1 MKTKGILLTIL
12 SAVLFGFNPLLSKQI
27 YALGG
32 NSVTLSF
39 FRMLITALAFWI
51 LNVIWLHE
59 DFRVDGREFR
69 KLFFCAQ
76 GYCLTPYLL
85 WSSYNYLPSGL
96 ATTIHFV
103 YPVLVL
109 LGSIIFYHEGLT
121 GKKAVSCIFCVAG
134 IICLCHMDGSI
145 SMTGFLIA
153 FASGVTYTSYILLLD
168 HCGLVNIHP
177 YKLSFWLSAIGAVEL
192 LIISVLTRNFT
203 LDIAPVGWFLTL
215 IFALLAGAV
224 ASTAFQL
231 GTKYIGAQSASMLS
245 TFEPLTSVL
254 IGILVYHEVM
264 TGRTAVGIA
273 AILLSV
279 IIVSSPDRKSGRKE

>member
-85 WSSYNYLPSGL
+85 WSSYNYLPS
-96 ATTIHFV
+96 
-103 YPVLVL
+103 
-109 LGSIIFYHEGLT
+109 
-121 GKKAVSCIFCVAG
+121 
-134 IICLCHMDGSI
+134 
-145 SMTGFLIA
+145 
-153 FASGVTYTSYILLLD
+153 
-168 HCGLVNIHP
+168 
-177 YKLSFWLSAIGAVEL
+177 
-192 LIISVLTRNFT
+192 
-203 LDIAPVGWFLTL
+203 
-215 IFALLAGAV
+215 
-224 ASTAFQL
+224 
-231 GTKYIGAQSASMLS
+231 
-245 TFEPLTSVL
+245 
-254 IGILVYHEVM
+254 
-264 TGRTAVGIA
+264 
-273 AILLSV
+273 
-279 IIVSSPDRKSGRKE
+279 

>member
-1 MKTKGILLTIL
+1 MKIKGIILTIL

-39 FRMLITALAFWI
+39 FRMLITALAFWVV
-51 LNVIWLHE
+51 NVIWTHS
-59 DFRVDGREFR
+59 DFRVSRTEFR

-76 GYCLTPYLL
+76 GYCLTPFLL

-109 LGSIIFYHEGLT
+109 IGSIVFYHEGLT
-121 GKKAVSCIFCVAG
+121 RKKTISCFFCVAG
-134 IICLCHMDGSI
+134 IFLLCHTDGSI
-145 SMTGFLIA
+145 SLTGFLIA

-168 HCGLVNIHP
+168 HCGLVEMHP
-177 YKLSFWLSAIGAVEL
+177 YKLSFWLASIGAVEL
-192 LIISVLTRNFT
+192 FLISVITRNFT
-203 LDIAPVGWFLTL
+203 LDITPFGWFLTV
-215 IFALLAGAV
+215 IFALSAGAI

-231 GTKYIGAQSASMLS
+231 GTKYIGAQNASMLS
-245 TFEPLTSVL
+245 TFEPLTSVA
-254 IGILVYHEVM
+254 IGILIYHELM
-264 TGRTAVGIA
+264 TGRTALGII

-279 IIVSSPDRKSGRKE
+279 IIVSCPDRVSARKE

>member
-121 GKKAVSCIFCVAG
+121 GKKAVSWHI
-134 IICLCHMDGSI
+134 LCGR
-145 SMTGFLIA
+145 
-153 FASGVTYTSYILLLD
+153 D
-168 HCGLVNIHP
+168 H
-177 YKLSFWLSAIGAVEL
+177 LSL
-192 LIISVLTRNFT
+192 
-203 LDIAPVGWFLTL
+203 P
-215 IFALLAGAV
+215 
-224 ASTAFQL
+224 
-231 GTKYIGAQSASMLS
+231 
-245 TFEPLTSVL
+245 
-254 IGILVYHEVM
+254 H
-264 TGRTAVGIA
+264 GRFHQHDRI
-273 AILLSV
+273 
-279 IIVSSPDRKSGRKE
+279 PDRIRIRSYLYVIYFTSGSLRSGEYPSI

>member
-177 YKLSFWLSAIGAVEL
+177 YKLSFWLSAMSSRAFDHIGSHPQFYAGYRTSWMVPHSDL
-192 LIISVLTRNFT
+192 C
-203 LDIAPVGWFLTL
+203 IAGRGSRIDCFPAWNK
-215 IFALLAGAV
+215 IYWCSERIDALH
-224 ASTAFQL
+224 
-231 GTKYIGAQSASMLS
+231 I
-245 TFEPLTSVL
+245 
-254 IGILVYHEVM
+254 
-264 TGRTAVGIA
+264 
-273 AILLSV
+273 
-279 IIVSSPDRKSGRKE
+279 